1 MLSDPTVPVD
11 NSGVLPADAAGV
23 ELPGSPTARSDNL
36 AIRGETALQQPKLQ
50 PLYAQVKAL
59 LVQRIASGAWKPGQ
73 MLPSEFELASIYN
86 VSQGTVRKAL
96 IALEADSLIVRRQG
110 RGTYVARH
118 TRERALFH
126 FFRMVDVRNHRQ
138 TPSSIVLTHRIA
150 KAKPEQASLL
160 EIEHG
165 TTLHVVVRVRQ
176 FDGVPAIFEKIF
188 IPVALMPDLSLP
200 MGTVMEDEM
209 YVIYE
214 ERFGITVARASER
227 LTAVAAARE
236 EAAHLQV
243 TPGTPLLQILRLAR
257 DVGGS
262 CVELRVSRCN
272 SAFTEYAAELS

>member
-1 MLSDPTVPVD
+1 MPTD
-11 NSGVLPADAAGV
+11 SAGV
-23 ELPGSPTARSDNL
+23 EPAGSSVVKSANPVIL
-36 AIRGETALQQPKLQ
+36 GEAALQQPKLQ

-86 VSQGTVRKAL
+86 VSQGTMRKAL
-96 IALEADSLIVRRQG
+96 IALEADRLIVRRQG

-126 FFRMVDVRNHRQ
+126 FFRMVDVGNHRQ
-138 TPSSIVLTHRIA
+138 TPSSVVLTHRIT

-160 EIEHG
+160 EVEHG
-165 TTLHVVVRVRQ
+165 TTLHAVVRIRQ
-176 FDGVPAIFEKIF
+176 FDGVAAIFERIF
-188 IPVALMPDLSLP
+188 IPVTLMPDLSLP
-200 MGTVMEDEM
+200 MATVMEDEM

-262 CVELRVSRCN
+262 CVELRISRCN
-272 SAFTEYAAELS
+272 SAFTKYAAELS